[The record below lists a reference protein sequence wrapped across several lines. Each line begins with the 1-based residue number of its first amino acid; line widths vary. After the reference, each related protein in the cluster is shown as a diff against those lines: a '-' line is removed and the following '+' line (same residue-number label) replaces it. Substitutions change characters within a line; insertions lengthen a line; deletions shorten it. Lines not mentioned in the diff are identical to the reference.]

1 MSIFKKTLKGNNRTF
16 KKRTNKPYGIKLK
29 EKNKE
34 VAFINNL
41 SKFEHGHRPKFRH
54 KAFAKAYVD
63 QHKGKSRF
71 TRAEI
76 TRLLDKIR
84 RRMN

>member
-1 MSIFKKTLKGNNRTF
+1 MSIFKKTLKGNNSTF

-29 EKNKE
+29 GKNKE
-34 VAFINNL
+34 IAFINNL
-41 SKFEHGHRPKFRH
+41 YKFDHGHRPKFRH
-54 KAFAKAYVD
+54 KAFAKAYVA